1 VSSPKEICWGQPFIA
16 ENKTKEI
23 ERKSEDAPRNTH
35 RI

>member
-16 ENKTKEI
+16 ANKTKEF
-23 ERKSEDAPRNTH
+23 ESKSEVAPRNTH